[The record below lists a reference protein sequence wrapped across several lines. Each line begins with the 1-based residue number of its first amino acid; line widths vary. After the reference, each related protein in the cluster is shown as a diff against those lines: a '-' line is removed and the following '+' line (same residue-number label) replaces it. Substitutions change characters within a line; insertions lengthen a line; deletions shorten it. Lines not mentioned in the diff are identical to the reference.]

1 MKRLGRA
8 AAIAL
13 AVAIVW
19 TVAVPTAAE
28 ELVIDLSEKV
38 VGITTA
44 FAGSS
49 LLLFGA
55 TEGEGDVVVAVRG
68 PMVSERVRRKERILG
83 VWINQDETVFE
94 FVPSFYSVAASRP
107 LEDILSGQ
115 QRINYQIGVTNLRLR
130 HRGELKLPEDPRTFR
145 EALLRNKQRDGL
157 YGTDVGRVDFI
168 GKRLFRTQIHF
179 PTNVPVGTYRI
190 DVYLARDQAVV
201 NVKKT
206 LLDVRKVGFE
216 AEVYDF
222 AHRHA
227 MAYGV
232 LAILIAAMAGWLAG
246 AVFRKQ

>member
-1 MKRLGRA
+1 MKRLGRTAAIVPA
-8 AAIAL
+8 AAIL
-13 AVAIVW
+13 W

-38 VGITTA
+38 VAITTG

-55 TEGEGDVVVAVRG
+55 TEGEGDVVVAARG
-68 PMVSERVRRKERILG
+68 PVGSERVRRKERILG
-83 VWINQDETVFE
+83 VWANQDETVFDI
-94 FVPSFYSVAASRP
+94 VPAFYSVAASRP
-107 LEDILSGQ
+107 LDDVLSGQ
-115 QRINYQIGVTNLRLR
+115 QRINYQIGVANLRFL
-130 HRGELKLPEDPRTFR
+130 HRGEPKLLEDPRTFR

-157 YGTDVGRVDFI
+157 YSTDVGRVDFI

-190 DVYLARDQAVV
+190 DVYLARDQAVA
-201 NVKKT
+201 NVKTT
-206 LLDVRKVGFE
+206 LLDIRKIGFE

-222 AHRHA
+222 AHRRA

-232 LAILIAAMAGWLAG
+232 LAILIAAMAGWAAD
-246 AVFRKQ
+246 AVFRKR